1 MVAQLT
7 GMRLIDPPAAS
18 AVADSVE
25 DRTSMPLR
33 IGDSSPRPDAP
44 AKLTGE
50 ARYVD
55 DLRPD
60 GLLHGITI
68 RSHLPRARLKSIR
81 LDPAYD
87 WSGFTV
93 AGPADI
99 PGRNC
104 IPVLDEDQPAL
115 AEDAVNHAE
124 EPLLLL
130 AHEDPARLERARR
143 AVTVELEPL
152 PALLDLRAALA
163 AAADGPRI
171 HVRGPVLKEI
181 RIAKGDPAGIWEQ
194 ADLLLEDEAE
204 TGAQEQLY
212 IEPQGMIAWADGG
225 SVTVVGSL
233 QCPYYVQ
240 HGLCAVFG
248 LPPEQVRVIQAV
260 TGGGFGGKEE
270 YPTLLAAHAAL
281 LARKAGR
288 PVKMVYDRAEDM
300 AATTKRHPSLTR
312 SRAAFSSAGRLLALA
327 IDFNLDA
334 GAYTTLSPVVLSRGA
349 LHAAG
354 PYRCDHVRILAR
366 AWATNTPPHGAFRG
380 FGAPQSCFAIERLMD
395 LAAARLGLDPAE
407 LRRRN
412 LLRKG
417 DTTATG
423 QVMREEI
430 GLEGLLDLALGE
442 SDYHRRRT
450 ACAAANR
457 RAGPED
463 PRRGVGLSLF
473 MHGAGFTGS
482 GEKRLASRAA
492 FELGRDGV
500 VRVLAASTEIGQ
512 GAITVFRQIV
522 GESLGADEASIEVEA
537 PDTARVPDSG
547 PTVASRTTM
556 VVGHLLQGAAR
567 ALRAALEADGLAAE
581 AGTDAVAEA
590 LRKRGARLGPE
601 RWTESYS
608 HPDWVVWDEERYV
621 GDAYPTFAWAA
632 YVAQVAVDPLTG
644 EAQVEDFTAVQDI
657 GRVVNPALAEGQVE
671 GGVAQGI
678 GYALFEEVVWREG
691 RMANNRLS
699 TYIIPTALDLPAI
712 RVRFRETPGGYG
724 PQGAKGLGELPL
736 DGTAPAVLAALDQ
749 ATGGRFTRLPVL
761 PEEILP
767 SLEAGGETPRA

>member
-1 MVAQLT
+1 
-7 GMRLIDPPAAS
+7 
-18 AVADSVE
+18 
-25 DRTSMPLR
+25 MPLR
-33 IGDSSPRPDAP
+33 IGDPSPRPDAW
-44 AKLTGE
+44 AKLSGK

-55 DLRPD
+55 DLRPE
-60 GLLHGITI
+60 GLLHGATI
-68 RSHLPRARLKSIR
+68 RSPLPRGRLRGLR
-81 LDPAYD
+81 LDPAFA
-87 WSGFTV
+87 WSDVVV

-99 PGRNC
+99 PGRNL
-104 IPVLDEDQPAL
+104 IPLLDEDQPAL
-115 AEDAVNHAE
+115 AADLINHAE

-130 AHEDPARLERARR
+130 AHADPATLERARR
-143 AVTVELEPL
+143 AVAVDLDPL
-152 PALLDLRAALA
+152 PPLLDLRAAMA
-163 AAADGPRI
+163 AAAAGEPAVHPR
-171 HVRGPVLKEI
+171 GAVLKEI
-181 RIAKGDPAGIWEQ
+181 AIAKGDPGAVW
-194 ADLLLEDEAE
+194 ADAPLLVESEVE

-212 IEPQGMIAWADGG
+212 LEPQGMIAWADAR
-225 SVTVVGSL
+225 SVTVIGSL

-270 YPTLLAAHAAL
+270 YPTLLAVHAAL
-281 LARKAGR
+281 LARKAGC

-312 SRAAFSSAGRLLALA
+312 SRAAFDSDGRLLALDV
-327 IDFNLDA
+327 DFNLDA

-349 LHAAG
+349 LHASG
-354 PYRCDHVRILAR
+354 PYRCGHVRIRAR

-395 LAAARLGLDPAE
+395 LAAARLGMDPAE

-412 LLRKG
+412 LLRRG

-430 GLEGLLDLALGE
+430 DLEGLLDMALAE
-442 SDYHRRRT
+442 SGYAARRA
-450 ACAAANR
+450 ACAAANTA
-457 RAGPED
+457 AGPED
-463 PRRGVGLSLF
+463 PRRGVGLAVF

-492 FELGRDGV
+492 LELGCDGV

-512 GAITVFRQIV
+512 GAATVFQQIV
-522 GESLGADEASIEVEA
+522 GQALGVDAACVLVEP
-537 PDTARVPDSG
+537 PDTDRVPDSG

-556 VVGHLLQGAAR
+556 VVGHLLEGAAR
-567 ALRAALEADGLAAE
+567 SLRAALSADGLPAA
-581 AGTDAVAEA
+581 APAADVAEA
-590 LRKRGARLGPE
+590 LARRGAARGPE
-601 RWTESYS
+601 RWSEAYA
-608 HPDWVVWDEERYV
+608 HPDWVVWDEERYQ

-644 EAQVEDFTAVQDI
+644 EAAVEDFTAVQDI
-657 GRVVNPALAEGQVE
+657 GRVVNPALAAGQVE

-678 GYALFEEVVWREG
+678 GYALMEEVQWREG

-699 TYIIPTALDLPAI
+699 TYIIPTAADLPGI
-712 RVRFRETPGGYG
+712 RARFRETPGGYG
-724 PQGAKGLGELPL
+724 PEGAKGLGELPL
-736 DGTAPAVLAALDQ
+736 DGTAPAVLAALDM
-749 ATGGRFTRLPVL
+749 ATGTRFRRLPVL

-767 SLEAGGETPRA
+767 RLAGGEPGDG